1 MSSIS
6 AAQVKELRGQT
17 GAGIMDCKKALAE
30 SNGDLESA
38 VEYLRKKGL
47 SAAANKSG
55 RIASEGLVSSYIH
68 AGGKIGVLLE
78 VNCETDFVARNPDF
92 QELSKDISMHI
103 AAARPLYLNRED
115 VPQDIL
121 DRERRINRE
130 QALESGKPEKVVD
143 KIVEGRLEKFFGD
156 VCLMEQ
162 AFVKDTDINIADL
175 IAQSIA
181 KIGENIQIRRF
192 TRYELGE
199 GMEKKKESF
208 AEEIQAQLKGD

>member
-6 AAQVKELRGQT
+6 AAQVKELRDQT
-17 GAGIMDCKKALAE
+17 GAGFMDCKKALSE
-30 SNGDLESA
+30 TNGDLETA

-47 SAAANKSG
+47 SAAAKKSG
-55 RIASEGLVSSYIH
+55 RIASEGMVSSYIH
-68 AGGKIGVLLE
+68 AGGKIGVLVD
-78 VNCETDFVARNPDF
+78 VNCETDFVARNKDF
-92 QELSKDISMHI
+92 QDLVKDISMHV
-103 AAARPLYLNRED
+103 AAARPLYLGRDD

-143 KIVEGRLEKFFGD
+143 KIVEGRLEKFFAD
-156 VCLMEQ
+156 FCLMEQ
-162 AFVKDTDINIADL
+162 AFVKDTDITIADL
-175 IAQSIA
+175 MTQSVA

-199 GMEKKKESF
+199 GIEKKKENF